1 MMFRKLTLMAVAAMA
16 LLSVTSVGAQNY
28 QVAQDFSTGP
38 LPPGYGRQAP
48 PPPGSPPP
56 QQRQRYQQPPVEAQQ
71 PYDRGFDRGG
81 DRGRGYDRGY
91 DRRPRYG
98 YDEPAPYRQR
108 GGRFGDYCATSRGAC
123 QTRPQPVGS
132 SCRCDIDGLTKRGI
146 IQ

>member
-1 MMFRKLTLMAVAAMA
+1 MMFRKLTLRAVAATA

-28 QVAQDFSTGP
+28 QVAQDASSGP

-48 PPPGSPPP
+48 PSQGYQQP
-56 QQRQRYQQPPVEAQQ
+56 QQRQRYQQPPVQSQ
-71 PYDRGFDRGG
+71 PYDY
-81 DRGRGYDRGY
+81 RGRDSGWE
-91 DRRPRYG
+91 RRPRYG

-108 GGRFGDYCATSRGAC
+108 ARFGDYCATSRGAC

-132 SCRCDIDGLTKRGI
+132 SCRCDIDGLIKRGI